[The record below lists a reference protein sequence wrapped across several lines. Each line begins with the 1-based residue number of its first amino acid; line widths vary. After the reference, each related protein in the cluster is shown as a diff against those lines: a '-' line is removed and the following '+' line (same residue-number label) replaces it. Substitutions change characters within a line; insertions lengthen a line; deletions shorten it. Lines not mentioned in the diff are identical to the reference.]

1 MHPGQQFYQGPYPTG
16 QYGMPQQTYPG
27 QVQIPPQFYPQQPA
41 YPQQLY
47 WQQPHSSQSYPQGYE
62 QQERHGSYRNIF
74 APRPKQTAD
83 SFSSAGF
90 DDVEIRNAF
99 IRKVYL
105 ILFAQLTITAGVV
118 ALFMFIPEIS
128 IFVRR
133 NPILFH
139 ASLGLFFIT
148 YFVLA
153 CCPRVRR
160 TFPGNYIAL
169 ALLTLVMAY
178 FAGVISCNYGT
189 LSVLSAVGVTAVTCL
204 IVTVFAMTTCI
215 DFTKCYLVIA
225 VLSVVLILFGIAC
238 LVVYYVLGYSRLL
251 HTIYGGVTACLFV
264 LYIILDTQM
273 LIGGRSAEISPE
285 EYIFAAVQLY
295 VDIINLFLIILSLT
309 GSRD

>member
-1 MHPGQQFYQGPYPTG
+1 
-16 QYGMPQQTYPG
+16 MPQQAYPG

-41 YPQQLY
+41 YSQQLY
-47 WQQPHSSQSYPQGYE
+47 WQQPHSSPSYPQGYE
-62 QQERHGSYRNIF
+62 QQQQHGSYRNIF
-74 APRPKQTAD
+74 ALRPKQTAD

-118 ALFMFIPEIS
+118 ALFMYINFQVCSKESHSIPCI
-128 IFVRR
+128 
-133 NPILFH
+133 P
-139 ASLGLFFIT
+139 
-148 YFVLA
+148 
-153 CCPRVRR
+153 
-160 TFPGNYIAL
+160 
-169 ALLTLVMAY
+169 TLVMAY

-238 LVVYYVLGYSRLL
+238 LVVYYVLGYSKLL
-251 HTIYGGVTACLFV
+251 HTIYGGVTACFFV